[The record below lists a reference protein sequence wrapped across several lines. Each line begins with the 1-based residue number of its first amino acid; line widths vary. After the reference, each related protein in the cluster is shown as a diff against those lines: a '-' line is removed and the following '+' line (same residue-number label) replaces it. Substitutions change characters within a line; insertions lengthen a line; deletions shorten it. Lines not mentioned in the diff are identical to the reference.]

1 MKQNRALASALSA
14 AAVAAILSGTTVS
27 SAADQDRTAVSQAL
41 GSYSSF
47 VDPTAGGMIGQPVLA
62 KNGTKLGEVA
72 DLVIRKVDKVSYA
85 VVSIDSKAKKV
96 VIPYQSLK
104 VGSRATTLAAN
115 LTPTDISALPKYDPD
130 EFSPIRAPNK
140 G

>member
-1 MKQNRALASALSA
+1 MKQNRALASVLSA
-14 AAVAAILSGTTVS
+14 TAVAAILSGSTVAI
-27 SAADQDRTAVSQAL
+27 AADQDLTAVDQAM

-62 KNGTKLGEVA
+62 KNGNKLGKVT

-85 VVSIDSKAKKV
+85 VVSIDSKAKEV
-96 VIPYQSLK
+96 AIPFQSLK
-104 VGSRATTLAAN
+104 VGDRETTVAAN
-115 LTPTDISALPKYDPD
+115 LTPADVDALPKYDPD